1 MIRSVVFSTILLVA
15 CSFIQSTW
23 FSAIAVFGITP
34 DLALV
39 VLIWVSYKNGLVEG
53 PASGF
58 LSGLAEDFLS
68 ASPLGFH
75 AFIKT
80 AVAAAAALLH
90 GTFFIDKLLLPIAL
104 GFVGTIAKALAAGA
118 LFLVFGSKIHAYSFF
133 ASGLWVEAAY
143 NGLIAPLAFLLLGA
157 MNRFLVTERSRG

>member
-1 MIRSVVFSTILLVA
+1 MIRSVIFSTILLIGCA
-15 CSFIQSTW
+15 LAQSTW
-23 FSAIAVFGITP
+23 FGAIAVFGVTP
-34 DLALV
+34 DLGLV
-39 VLIWVSYKNGLVEG
+39 VLIWLSYRNGLIAG

-80 AVAAAAALLH
+80 AVASAAGLLH

-104 GFVGTIAKALAAGA
+104 GFAGTIAKAMAAGA
-118 LFLVFGSKIHAYSFF
+118 AFLLFGAKVHAYSFLTG
-133 ASGLWVEAAY
+133 GLWVEAAY
-143 NGLIAPLAFLLLGA
+143 NGLIAPLTFLLLTPLK
-157 MNRFLVTERSRG
+157 RFIVSERVR